1 MPKDNNI
8 TNSDEQNAVTN
19 QEAESH
25 KNNIP
30 GEDIK
35 KSPSDVTASKEEK
48 SKPAGKDLSDES
60 VPNQA
65 NTGEPE

>member
-8 TNSDEQNAVTN
+8 TNSDEQNAATN

-30 GEDIK
+30 GDVEIKSHDITSSNAGNK
-35 KSPSDVTASKEEK
+35 TESSKRV
-48 SKPAGKDLSDES
+48 DES
-60 VPNQA
+60 TEKIRRRSSN
-65 NTGEPE
+65 